1 MRTAMNR
8 FDPIYDVQFMT
19 DRSLRLPSKSYIPAL
34 QQSPLYQ
41 KLLRPFPY
49 STKNLILRLSQFAE
63 INHSFADPHVRRL
76 VMIMLEQNWTPQGFA
91 LMQDSADIDAVYNA
105 IQTTLLIRLG
115 LPDHDLLRV
124 GINAILNT
132 QPMRCQGAEFNPG
145 KMGHQQKVTCIHSIT
160 KSLIALSIYQ
170 DRYPEKWTF
179 RMQEKLDEGL
189 DYLLFNDLFLDHRSD
204 LDLQHL
210 VFPFYPQASWLEML
224 RLMRDQS
231 RLKHPGCRKALQW
244 LQSHQQEDQ
253 YWYSSQAATLPG
265 WVQFDDTY
273 EPSLWIT
280 HLADDILRQ
289 AA

>member
-1 MRTAMNR
+1 MRTAVNR
-8 FDPIYDVQFMT
+8 FDPIYDVQFMP
-19 DRSLRLPSKSYIPAL
+19 DRPVKLPSKSYIPAL

-91 LMQDSADIDAVYNA
+91 LSQDAAEIDAIYNA

-124 GINAILNT
+124 GINSIVNT
-132 QPMRCQGAEFNPG
+132 QAMRCHGTELNGGSVSQ
-145 KMGHQQKVTCIHSIT
+145 QQKVTCIHSIT
-160 KSLIALSIYQ
+160 KSLIALSVYQ
-170 DRYPEKWTF
+170 DRYPGKWTF
-179 RMQEKLDEGL
+179 RMQEKLEEGL
-189 DYLLFNDLFLDHRSD
+189 DYLLFNNLFLDHRLD
-204 LDLQHL
+204 LNLQHL
-210 VFPFYPQASWLEML
+210 VFPFYPQTSWLEML
-224 RLMRDQS
+224 RLMRDQH

-244 LQSHQQEDQ
+244 LQSNQQEDHF
-253 YWYSSQAATLPG
+253 WYTTPGQPLPG
-265 WVQFDDTY
+265 WVSFDDNY

-280 HLADDILRQ
+280 HLADDILLQ